1 VLELA
6 LSETRGVYL
15 IFLYEKCIIK
25 TNRCKAR
32 YYYLISKKIKID
44 NPVGLHSKRASLF
57 VNEANR
63 FQSEIF
69 ITKGQRRVNAKSIMG
84 VIILSVDL
92 GDEILL
98 EISGDDEEAAMNS
111 IVELLDSD
119 FGLGGEA

>member
-1 VLELA
+1 M
-6 LSETRGVYL
+6 
-15 IFLYEKCIIK
+15 
-25 TNRCKAR
+25 
-32 YYYLISKKIKID
+32 
-44 NPVGLHSKRASLF
+44 
-57 VNEANR
+57 NEANR

-84 VIILSVDL
+84 VIILSVNQ

-98 EISGDDEEAAMNS
+98 EISGEDKEVAMNS